1 MVEIIDP
8 HEEMIKD
15 CREMLKST
23 KPGDGVTVNYYTD
36 SHAYTV
42 ISRTA
47 KTLRIQRDKATLA
60 DAYKPEFIPGGFAA
74 HCTNNSSQHYDY
86 ARNPE
91 GVIKTAYWSE
101 SSGCFRVGGAMVVTP
116 GRHEFYDYNF

>member
-1 MVEIIDP
+1 MEIIDL
-8 HEEMIKD
+8 HEEALKER
-15 CREMLKST
+15 REMLKGT
-23 KPGDGVTVNYYTD
+23 KPGDGVTVNFYTD

-60 DAYKPEFIPGGFAA
+60 EDYKPEFIPGGFAA
-74 HCTNNSSQHYDY
+74 HCINNNAQHYDY
-86 ARNPE
+86 KRDPD
-91 GVIKTAYWSE
+91 GDIKTAYWSE
-101 SSGCFRVGGAMVVTP
+101 TKCCFQVNGCLVVTP